1 MSNATQNARGT
12 MAFLA
17 LCNTTA
23 ADGPQEGRWRDVLMP
38 KLHALSVEGTLGP
51 MQPRTNWVRRVVR

>member
-1 MSNATQNARGT
+1 MSNATQNALGT

-23 ADGPQEGRWRDVLMP
+23 ADGPQEGRWRELP
-38 KLHALSVEGTLGP
+38 EEPARLAGP
-51 MQPRTNWVRRVVR
+51 TP